1 MNNNTRLRVR
11 VPKALYESI
20 QAQLAKKQLRED
32 DNKSPALAGDAS
44 SKQKTSSAVDDKFMA
59 SLETAK
65 KLINSKITTPQQ
77 FTEFIQ
83 KFADSILSSET
94 FADSLKKN
102 SNYLN
107 ALKFLSKVS
116 GAPKTSDQG

>member
-20 QAQLAKKQLRED
+20 QAQLAKKQIKEEETA
-32 DNKSPALAGDAS
+32 PTTAGDAS
-44 SKQKTSSAVDDKFMA
+44 SKQKTSSVVDDKFMA

-102 SNYLN
+102 SNYSN

-116 GAPKTSDQG
+116 GASKTADKA